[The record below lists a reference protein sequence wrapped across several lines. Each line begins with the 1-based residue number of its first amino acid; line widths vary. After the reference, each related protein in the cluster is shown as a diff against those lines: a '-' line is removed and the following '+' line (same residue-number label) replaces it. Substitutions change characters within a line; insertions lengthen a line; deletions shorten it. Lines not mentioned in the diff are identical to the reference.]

1 MGSNFAVGRVYLRK
15 PFRGRT
21 LAARVSASS
30 LAFRRFLLVVD
41 FAAIDKEMSPP
52 LSQSR
57 SVRFGPFEVSFPS
70 RELRK
75 NGVRVRLPGQPFD
88 ILAILLERAGDVVT
102 REELRQRLW
111 PADTFVDFEHGMNNA
126 VKKLRAALGD
136 SADRPLYI
144 ETLARVGYRFVAPL
158 AQAESTST
166 DAREKV
172 RIRWQ
177 VIAPAAVAIVA
188 LIAGSYFY
196 FRRAP
201 KLTERDAIVLADF
214 TNTTGDPVFDGTL
227 RQGLSIELEQT
238 PFLRVVS
245 GDQIAQTL
253 KMMEQP
259 LDARLTPALA
269 REVCQRTNATVE
281 IEGSIAALG
290 SQYVLGLNAINCAT
304 GETLARE
311 QVTADGKEKVL
322 SALSGAASELRSKL
336 GESRAS
342 LKTYDVPLEQATTSS
357 LEALQAYSQGLQAFW
372 TGDPPSA
379 ISSLQRAVDIDPN
392 FAGAYAWAATLNI
405 HIWGANDLAAKYAKK
420 AYDLRDRTSEY
431 ERLAISAGYYLN
443 VTRDFEKEAQ
453 LFEQLTKTYP
463 RDPAAWFG
471 LGATFYQQLGRY
483 DEALAAFSEAVRLN
497 PSSFPY
503 AMLANSYVVQNRFEE
518 ARATIREARARHI
531 EPYQVSEVL
540 YYLDFVQNDQ
550 VGMTEQLGHQWTDS
564 LLGNWE
570 DAQGETAAYY
580 GHLSNARDWT
590 RRAIASVGSPHG
602 NDLVAYYEMESGLR
616 ETLFGNFGE
625 AQKEAKEASKATREL
640 DGQGTV
646 LLALALAGDSVDAQ
660 KLADDL
666 NQRFPEATFVRFVYL
681 PLLRA
686 ALSLRQGNSHKAIE
700 SLGAATPYELAS
712 APWYGPMMPVYVR
725 GEAYLAAHE
734 GAEAAAEFLKIL
746 VHRGLVANAPIG
758 ALAHLGLGR
767 AYVLQGD
774 TAKARAAYQD
784 FLALWK
790 DADPDIPILK
800 QAQAEYLKLR

>member
-1 MGSNFAVGRVYLRK
+1 MV
-15 PFRGRT
+15 
-21 LAARVSASS
+21 
-30 LAFRRFLLVVD
+30 VVD
-41 FAAIDKEMSPP
+41 FAGQQAIEMSQPP
-52 LSQSR
+52 SQPR
-57 SVRFGPFEVSFPS
+57 SVRFGSFEVSFPS
-70 RELRK
+70 REVRK
-75 NGVRVRLPGQPFD
+75 HGARLRLPGQPFD
-88 ILAILLERAGDVVT
+88 ILAILLEHAGEVVT

-111 PADTFVDFEHGMNNA
+111 PADTFVDFENGMNNA

-144 ETLARVGYRFVAPL
+144 ETLARVGYRFIAPL
-158 AQAESTST
+158 DQAESTST

-172 RIRWQ
+172 GIRWQ
-177 VIAPAAVAIVA
+177 VIVPAAIAVVA
-188 LIAGSYFY
+188 LVAGSYFY
-196 FRRAP
+196 YFRRSP

-227 RQGLSIELEQT
+227 RQGLSVQLEQT
-238 PFLRVVS
+238 PFLQIVS
-245 GDQIAQTL
+245 GDQITQTL

-259 LDARLTPALA
+259 LDIRLTPALA
-269 REVCQRTNATVE
+269 REVCQRSNATVE
-281 IEGSIAALG
+281 VEGSIAALG
-290 SQYVLGLNAINCAT
+290 SQYVLGLNAVNCTT

-311 QVTADGKEKVL
+311 QVTTAGKERVL
-322 SALSGAASELRSKL
+322 SALSDAASGLRSKL

-342 LKTYDVPLEQATTSS
+342 LKTYDAPLEQATTSS
-357 LEALQAYSQGLQAFW
+357 LEALQAYSQGVQALW
-372 TGDPPSA
+372 SGDPPAA
-379 ISSLQRAVDIDPN
+379 ISSLQRAVDLDPN
-392 FAGAYAWAATLNI
+392 FAGAYALAATLNI
-405 HIWGANDLAAKYAKK
+405 HVWGANDLAAKYAKK

-471 LGATFYQQLGRY
+471 LGVTFNQQLGRY
-483 DEALAAFSEAVRLN
+483 DEAVDALSEAVRLN

-503 AMLANSYVVQNRFEE
+503 AMLANSYIGQNRFEE

-531 EPYQVSEVL
+531 EPYQVSELL
-540 YYLDFVQNDQ
+540 YCLDFVQNDQ
-550 VGMTEQLGHQWTDS
+550 VGMTEQLAQQWTDS
-564 LLGNWE
+564 LLGSWE

-590 RRAIASVGSPHG
+590 RRAIGSAGSPRV

-616 ETLFGNFGE
+616 EALFGNFGE
-625 AQKEAKEASKATREL
+625 ARKEAKEASKATREL
-640 DGQGTV
+640 DGQGMV
-646 LLALALAGDSVDAQ
+646 LLTLALAGDSVDAQ

-666 NQRFPEATFVRFVYL
+666 NQRFPEATFVRFLYL

-686 ALSLRQGNSHKAIE
+686 ALSLRQSNPQKAIE

-712 APWYGPMMPVYVR
+712 APWYGPMIPVYLR
-725 GEAYLAAHE
+725 GEAHLAAHE
-734 GAEAAAEFLKIL
+734 GAEAAAEFQKIL
-746 VHRGLVANAPIG
+746 DHRGLVNNSPIG

-767 AYVLQGD
+767 AYALAGD

-800 QAQAEYLKLR
+800 QAKAEYTQLR

>member
-1 MGSNFAVGRVYLRK
+1 
-15 PFRGRT
+15 
-21 LAARVSASS
+21 
-30 LAFRRFLLVVD
+30 
-41 FAAIDKEMSPP
+41 MSQPP
-52 LSQSR
+52 SQPR
-57 SVRFGPFEVSFPS
+57 SVRFGPFEVSFPA

-75 NGVRVRLPGQPFD
+75 HGARVRLPGQPFD
-88 ILAILLERAGDVVT
+88 VLAILLEHAGDVVT

-111 PADTFVDFEHGMNNA
+111 AADTFVDFEHGMNNA

-136 SADRPLYI
+136 SADAPLYV
-144 ETLARVGYRFVAPL
+144 ETLARVGYRFIAPL
-158 AQAESTST
+158 EQTTRTSGQEA
-166 DAREKV
+166 ARPRMRGKLKA
-172 RIRWQ
+172 I
-177 VIAPAAVAIVA
+177 IPAAVAVVAIVA
-188 LIAGSYFY
+188 GGYFY
-196 FRRAP
+196 FHRAP
-201 KLTERDAIVLADF
+201 KLTDKDSIVLADF
-214 TNTTGDPVFDGTL
+214 TNTTGDPVFDGAL
-227 RQGLSIELEQT
+227 RQGLSVQLEQT
-238 PFLRVVS
+238 PFLRIVS
-245 GDQIAQTL
+245 GDQVTQTL

-269 REVCQRTNATVE
+269 REVCQRADATVE

-290 SQYVLGLNAINCAT
+290 NQYVLGVNAVNCTT
-304 GETLARE
+304 GETLAQE

-342 LKTYDVPLEQATTSS
+342 LKTYDVPLEQATTPS
-357 LEALQAYSQGLQAFW
+357 LEALQAYSQGIQAFW
-372 TGDPPSA
+372 RGDPPAA
-379 ISSLQRAVDIDPN
+379 ISSLQRAVDLDPN
-392 FAGAYAWAATLNI
+392 FAEAYAWAASLNI

-443 VTRDFEKEAQ
+443 VTRDFEKEAR

-471 LGATFYQQLGRY
+471 LGATCYQQLGRY
-483 DEALAAFSEAVRLN
+483 DEALAAFLQAVRLN

-503 AMLANSYVVQNRFEE
+503 TMLASSYVAQNRLEE

-531 EPYQVSEVL
+531 EPYRVSELL
-540 YYLDFVQNDQ
+540 YYLDFVQNDH
-550 VGMTEQLGHQWTDS
+550 VGMTEQLAHQWTDS

-590 RRAIASVGSPHG
+590 RRAIASARSPHA
-602 NDLVAYYEMESGLR
+602 NDLVAYYEMESALR
-616 ETLFGNFGE
+616 EALIGNLGE
-625 AQKEAKEASKATREL
+625 ARKEAKEASKATREL
-640 DGQGTV
+640 DGQGMV

-660 KLADDL
+660 KVADDL
-666 NQRFPEATFVRFVYL
+666 NQRFPEATFVRFIYL
-681 PLLRA
+681 PLLRV
-686 ALSLRQGNSHKAIE
+686 ALSLRQGNPQKAIE

-734 GAEAAAEFLKIL
+734 SAEAAAEFQKIL
-746 VHRGLVANAPIG
+746 DHRGLVVNNPIG
-758 ALAHLGLGR
+758 ALAHLGLAR
-767 AYVLQGD
+767 AYTLEGD

-784 FLALWK
+784 FLTLWK

-800 QAQAEYLKLR
+800 QAKAEYAQLR